1 MVMVDK
7 NVIIS
12 RVEQIDKHLDKLSPY
27 ISLTYEQF
35 LKDSIAQD
43 VVEYNLFQ
51 IVNHVVDV
59 VEHIVVDEDYGLPS
73 TSYEAIQI
81 LLDKEIIDKTDLK
94 LLKEMIGFRNV
105 VGHEYIKINKEI
117 VCNILKNNL
126 PDIKRIVSKIVRKF
140 I

>member
-1 MVMVDK
+1 MVDK

-12 RVEQIDKHLDKLSPY
+12 RVEQIDKHLDKLNPY

-35 LKDSIAQD
+35 LKDSITQD

-51 IVNHVVDV
+51 IVNHIVDV

-81 LLDKEIIDKTDLK
+81 FLDKEVIDKTDLK

-105 VGHEYIKINKEI
+105 VGHEYININKEI
-117 VCNILKNNL
+117 VYNILKSNL
-126 PDIKRIVSKIVRKF
+126 PDIKRIVSKIVQKF

>member
-1 MVMVDK
+1 MVDK

>member
-1 MVMVDK
+1 MVNK
-7 NVIIS
+7 NMIIS
-12 RVEQIDKHLDKLSPY
+12 RVEQIDKHVEKLASY
-27 ISLTYEQF
+27 VSLTYEQF
-35 LKDSIAQD
+35 LNDSIAED

-51 IVNHVVDV
+51 IVNHIVDV

-81 LLDKEIIDKTDLK
+81 FFDKEVIDKTDLK

-105 VGHEYIKINKEI
+105 VGHEYININKEI
-117 VCNILKNNL
+117 VYNILKSNL
-126 PDIKRIVSKIVRKF
+126 SDIKRIVSKIVQRF